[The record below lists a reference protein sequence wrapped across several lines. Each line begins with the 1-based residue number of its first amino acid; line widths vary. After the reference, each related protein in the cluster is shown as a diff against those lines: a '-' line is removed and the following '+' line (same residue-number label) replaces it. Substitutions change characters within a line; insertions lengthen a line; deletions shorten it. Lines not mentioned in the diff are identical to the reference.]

1 MSTAT
6 LLELEDKLITA
17 DELYAMGDMRGVE
30 LVEGKLRDMPPTG
43 YEHGETESDIAFHL
57 KSFLRQH
64 KLGKVMTG
72 EVGIFIRRNPDSIR
86 AADVLFISH
95 ERLLQ
100 VQSKS
105 YLDVAPELVVE
116 VLSPR
121 DSWVDMAEKL
131 EEYFSIGVLQVWFAN
146 PRNKTLQVF
155 TSVTDS
161 VLLRGEDRLPDIA
174 FLPGFTLT
182 VSDIYS

>member
-6 LLELEDKLITA
+6 LLEIEDKLITA
-17 DELYAMGDMRGVE
+17 DELYAMGDMPGVE
-30 LVEGKLRDMPPTG
+30 LIKGKLRNMSPTG
-43 YEHGETESDIAFHL
+43 YEHGATESDIAFHL

-64 KLGKVMTG
+64 NLGKVMTG
-72 EVGIFIRRNPDSIR
+72 EVGVYIRRNPDSIR

-95 ERLLQ
+95 QRLQQ

-155 TSVTDS
+155 TSATDS
-161 VLLRGEDRLPDIA
+161 VLLRGDDCVSEIA
-174 FLPGFTLT
+174 FLPGFSLN
-182 VSDIYS
+182 VSEIYS

>member
-6 LLELEDKLITA
+6 LLEIEDKLITA
-17 DELYAMGDMRGVE
+17 DELYAMGDMPGVE
-30 LVEGKLRDMPPTG
+30 LVKGELRQMSPTG
-43 YEHGETESDIAFHL
+43 FEHGIREARIGR
-57 KSFLRQH
+57 FLDRYNEQH
-64 KLGKVMTG
+64 QLGEIMTG
-72 EVGIFIRRNPDSIR
+72 EVGMYIRRNPDSVR

-95 ERLLQ
+95 QRLQQ

-116 VLSPR
+116 VLSPN

-155 TSVTDS
+155 TSATDS
-161 VLLRGEDRLPDIA
+161 VLLRGEDCVSEIA
-174 FLPGFTLT
+174 FLPGFSLN
-182 VSDIYS
+182 VSEIYS

>member
-6 LLELEDKLITA
+6 LLEIEDKLITA
-17 DELYAMGDMRGVE
+17 DELYAMGDMPGVE
-30 LVEGKLRDMPPTG
+30 LIKGKLRNMSPTG
-43 YEHGETESDIAFHL
+43 YEHGATESDIAFHL

-64 KLGKVMTG
+64 SLGKVMTG
-72 EVGIFIRRNPDSIR
+72 EVGVYIRRNPDSIR

-95 ERLLQ
+95 QRLQQ

-131 EEYFSIGVLQVWFAN
+131 ENYFSIGVLQVWFAN

-155 TSVTDS
+155 ASATDS
-161 VLLRGEDRLPDIA
+161 VLLRGDDCVPEIA
-174 FLPGFTLT
+174 FLPGFSLN
-182 VSDIYS
+182 VSEIYS

>member
-6 LLELEDKLITA
+6 LLEPEDKLITA
-17 DELYAMGDMRGVE
+17 DELYAMGDMPGVE
-30 LVEGKLRDMPPTG
+30 LIKGKLRNMPPTG
-43 YEHGETESDIAFHL
+43 YEHGETESDIAFYL
-57 KSFLRQH
+57 KNFVRSH
-64 KLGKVMTG
+64 SLGKVMTG
-72 EVGIFIRRNPDSIR
+72 EVGMYIRRNPDSIR

-95 ERLLQ
+95 DRVQQ

-116 VLSPR
+116 VLSPN

-131 EEYFSIGVLQVWFAN
+131 DDYFSIGVLQVWFAN

-155 TSVTDS
+155 TSVTES
-161 VLLRGEDRLPDIA
+161 TLLRGDEVVQDVL
-174 FLPGFTLT
+174 FLPGFVMK
-182 VSDIYS
+182 VSEIYA